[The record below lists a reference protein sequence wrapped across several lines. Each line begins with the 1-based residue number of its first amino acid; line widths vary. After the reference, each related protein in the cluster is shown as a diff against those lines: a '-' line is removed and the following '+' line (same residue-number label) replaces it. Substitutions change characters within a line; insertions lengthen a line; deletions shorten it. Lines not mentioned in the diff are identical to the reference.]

1 MRIILVC
8 FLLSLPLTTFAQIT
22 FKDKE
27 IEITARADQEK
38 VTFVFPFKNSGNETV
53 EIINVNLTCS
63 CLSAK
68 TDKEK
73 YSSENQASL
82 KQFFP

>member
-1 MRIILVC
+1 MRIIMVC
-8 FLLSLPLTTFAQIT
+8 FLLSLPLTTFAQII

-38 VTFVFPFKNSGNETV
+38 VIFVFPFKNSGNETV

-68 TDKEK
+68 TDKENIVP
-73 YSSENQASL
+73 ENQAS
-82 KQFFP
+82 